1 MLKLGIRVSSSSS
14 SGRGHFERCLEIRR
28 HINEKVFWFLDHESE
43 FIKNKIS
50 KLDELY
56 YENGKNTYDSLRKFM
71 INNYLNCV
79 LVDSYHINCKEIYN
93 INNKIPIM
101 AIIDKNIITKANI
114 VICPQPIKEPNIKGT
129 KYLCGPK
136 YAPISNKF
144 ISKDHKNKIKNKILI
159 SFGSYDSLGITL
171 NAIKA
176 VKNLIIDESYSA
188 DIVITLAEESPII
201 DQVKDLIKNF
211 SNFQLVLDS
220 KNMEDIY
227 KYCNI
232 AIGAPGLS
240 YLERMASGLPSLLIP
255 QNKTHE
261 SLIDMW
267 VKLGCGF
274 RVENSIHSI
283 QKKLKF
289 ILFNDKLRKELIKI
303 GENLVDGKGAKR
315 IANEIINMVKQND

>member
-1 MLKLGIRVSSSSS
+1 MLKLGIRVSSSIS

-28 HINEKVFWFLDHESE
+28 HINEKVFWFLDNESQ

-56 YENGKNTYDSLRKFM
+56 YENGKNTYDNLRKLM
-71 INNYLNCV
+71 INNHLNCV
-79 LVDSYHINCKEIYN
+79 LIDSYHINCKEIYDIN
-93 INNKIPIM
+93 INIPIM
-101 AIIDKNIITKANI
+101 AIIDKDIITKANI
-114 VICPQPIKEPNIKGT
+114 VICPQPIKKSNVKGT

-144 ISKDHKNKIKNKILI
+144 VSKDNKKKIKNKILI
-159 SFGSYDSLGITL
+159 SFGSYDSYGITL

-176 VKNLIIDESYSA
+176 VKNLIIDGSYNN

-201 DQVKDLIKNF
+201 NQVKDLIKHF

-220 KNMEDIY
+220 KNMENIY
-227 KYCNI
+227 KYCKI

-240 YLERMASGLPSLLIP
+240 YLERLASGLPSLLIP
-255 QNKTHE
+255 QTKTHD
-261 SLIDMW
+261 SLIDRW
-267 VKLGCGF
+267 VKLGCGLKA
-274 RVENSIHSI
+274 ENSINSI
-283 QKKLKF
+283 EKNLKLL
-289 ILFNDKLRKELIKI
+289 LFNNKLCKEIIKTGEHLI
-303 GENLVDGKGAKR
+303 DGKGAKR

>member
-1 MLKLGIRVSSSSS
+1 MLKLGIRVSSSIS

-56 YENGKNTYDSLRKFM
+56 YENGKNTYDSLGKLM
-71 INNYLNCV
+71 TNNYLNCV

-129 KYLCGPK
+129 KYFCGPK

-144 ISKDHKNKIKNKILI
+144 KSKDHKKRIKNKILI

-227 KYCNI
+227 KCCNI

-274 RVENSIHSI
+274 RAENSINSI
-283 QKKLKF
+283 QKNLKF
-289 ILFNDKLRKELIKI
+289 LLFNDKLRKEVIKI
-303 GENLVDGKGAKR
+303 SENLVDGKGAKR